1 MLSKINRFKQ
11 WRGSKSDAEQHILNS
26 ALIISDYVNSVDNL
40 AVIKANAKTKYN
52 DFNQYKVRPWG
63 VAAFVKLFIDEAID
77 QLPET
82 AEKEIALLT
91 HSSEVISTL
100 YGNWRDNTAGNIL
113 ALIGDIEKL
122 LVLDRV
128 PFADKNQYKTF
139 LLSSCMLFHI
149 IQLAIAE
156 IESDWKVRIVVA
168 AFLDLG
174 QIKPKL
180 EFFLL
185 KIEERMEQ
193 LQQPKQITDK
203 AAPDPLKPAKDLLSK
218 RYLKV
223 LGVDSGFTEKPQ
235 KTTKS
240 SVLKTQAPGAPRLQ
254 RLDKKPR
261 RRSIL
266 DSLAVLEAD
275 IEKVA
280 SGIFNLI
287 DQRNKK
293 GRLEAKIEEVH
304 KLLLFAEENDQ
315 KIVRRKYFLDF
326 IEEHAELFQTLLENT
341 EAIRKEQLLEKIKQ
355 LKSIGE
361 SSDLTLGVMHGV
373 SWVASP
379 IAVVYRTATPQSL
392 QNMIAT
398 TLPSTLD
405 GACKAELKEM
415 ANACLLDLK
424 SKLKKKEHQIAA
436 INNRFF
442 NQDEALKLL
451 IENES
456 SERLT
461 VLQKSNDVMKEAVK
475 ASSKLL
481 ATVKENSLFLHDL
494 QTKSQI
500 LSDFIRLHDGFFV
513 KVCNFLAQYFACFK
527 TKTAKMIDDAA
538 VLKIKVDGLVGEYQ
552 RAVVQG
558 VRQIENIPYLDE
570 RIKTH
575 IKSQFYAEEY
585 EISQEKQN
593 HNHPNKRTVRLL
605 MNNLSRLFASRPQS
619 TKEQINE
626 IGDDEEKP
634 VLACF

>member
-11 WRGSKSDAEQHILNS
+11 WRGSKSDAEQHILNT
-26 ALIISDYVNSVDNL
+26 ALLISDYVNSVDNL
-40 AVIKANAKTKYN
+40 EVIKANAKTKYN

-63 VAAFVKLFIDEAID
+63 VAVFVKLFLDEAID

-82 AEKEIALLT
+82 AEKEKALLT

-156 IESDWKVRIVVA
+156 IESDWKVRFVVA

-203 AAPDPLKPAKDLLSK
+203 APDPLKPAKDLLSK
-218 RYLKV
+218 RYFKV
-223 LGVDSGFTEKPQ
+223 LGIDSGGSAKQQ

-240 SVLKTQAPGAPRLQ
+240 YVLKTQAPGASRLQ
-254 RLDKKPR
+254 RAEKKPIK
-261 RRSIL
+261 RSIL

-293 GRLEAKIEEVH
+293 GYLEAKIEKVE

-315 KIVRRKYFLDF
+315 KIAGRKYFLDF
-326 IEEHAELFQTLLENT
+326 IAEHAELFQTLLENT
-341 EAIRKEQLLEKIKQ
+341 EDIRKQQLLEKIKQ

-361 SSDLTLGVMHGV
+361 SSDLTSGVMHGV

-379 IAVVYRTATPQSL
+379 ITVVYRTATPQSL

-398 TLPSTLD
+398 ALPSTLD
-405 GACKAELKEM
+405 GVCKAELKEV

-442 NQDEALKLL
+442 NQDKELKWL

-456 SERLT
+456 SERLAM
-461 VLQKSNDVMKEAVK
+461 LQKSNDVMKEAVQ

-481 ATVKENSLFLHDL
+481 ATIKENSLFLHEL
-494 QTKSQI
+494 QEKSQI

-513 KVCNFLAQYFACFK
+513 KVSNVLAQYFACFK
-527 TKTAKMIDDAA
+527 TKTAKIIDDAA
-538 VLKIKVDGLVGEYQ
+538 ALKIKVDGLVAEYQ
-552 RAVVQG
+552 RTVNQG
-558 VRQIENIPYLDE
+558 VRQIESIPCLDE

-575 IKSQFYAEEY
+575 IKGQFNAEEY

-593 HNHPNKRTVRLL
+593 HTHPNKRTVRLL
-605 MNNLSRLFASRPQS
+605 MNNLSRLFATRPQS
-619 TKEQINE
+619 TGEQINE
-626 IGDDEEKP
+626 IEDDEEKP